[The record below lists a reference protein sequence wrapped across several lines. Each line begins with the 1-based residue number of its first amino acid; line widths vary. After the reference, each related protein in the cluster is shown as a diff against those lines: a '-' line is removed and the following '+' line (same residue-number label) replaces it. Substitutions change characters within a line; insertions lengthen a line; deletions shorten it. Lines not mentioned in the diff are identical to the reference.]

1 MKMIQLTITDSFGN
15 QLDIGDVMVVHFTNP
30 RIKYFGVLKFD
41 EQENVFVIHDYEGW
55 HPFNKNLKHATYE
68 RLAGHEVLHRELVK
82 QLGRVQVRKEKE
94 FDKIF
99 AYVKNNQCRKCGRH
113 QVYVKTTAGKTY
125 HKATAVRNRG

>member
-1 MKMIQLTITDSFGN
+1 MIQLTITDSFGN

-68 RLAGHEVLHRELVK
+68 RLAGHEVLHRQLVK
-82 QLGRVQVRKEKE
+82 ELGRVQVRKEKE

-99 AYVKNNQCRKCGRH
+99 SLCQK
-113 QVYVKTTAGKTY
+113 
-125 HKATAVRNRG
+125 